1 MMEPLWQWMREWGEA
16 CTYARECLP
25 DLSFFV
31 PSEPYSALATIAGV
45 CFIVWRWN
53 DTNIRRI
60 LLREAQVEAEFS
72 LPDISTKELTAI
84 VGMARTVAP
93 TSENKAA

>member
-1 MMEPLWQWMREWGEA
+1 MMEPLWQWVREWGEA
-16 CTYARECLP
+16 CTYARECVP

-31 PSEPYSALATIAGV
+31 PNEPYSALASIAAV
-45 CFIVWRWN
+45 CFIVWWWN
-53 DTNIRRI
+53 DTKIQQI
-60 LLREAQVEAEFS
+60 LLREAQVGAEFS

-84 VGMARTVAP
+84 VGMARTVPP

>member
-1 MMEPLWQWMREWGEA
+1 MMEPLWQWVREWGEA
-16 CTYARECLP
+16 CTYARECVP

-31 PSEPYSALATIAGV
+31 PKEPYSALAFIAGV
-45 CFIVWRWN
+45 CFIAWRWN

-60 LLREAQVEAEFS
+60 LLREAQVGTKFS
-72 LPDISTKELTAI
+72 LPEISTKELTAI
-84 VGMARTVAP
+84 VGMARTVPP